1 MLLGT
6 SGCGKTSLLRM
17 VNAMVR
23 PTSGKVWVRGKNV
36 AESDPVKLR
45 RSIGYVI
52 QDGGLFPHRNVLE
65 NIATVP
71 LLEGVS
77 RAKARR
83 RALELLELVGLESDY
98 ASRFPAQ
105 LSGGQRQRV
114 GVARALANKTDIL
127 LMDEPFGALDPIV
140 RTQLQ
145 EQVAWLRDQVGTT
158 ILLVT
163 HDVDEAFKLGDQIV
177 VLETGAKIAQ
187 AGDARTLLH
196 QSANQFVSD
205 FIGRSQAARRL
216 QVDEAGLVT
225 DLLGVPVGKL
235 AASSQTKA
243 RP

>member
-1 MLLGT
+1 
-6 SGCGKTSLLRM
+6 
-17 VNAMVR
+17 
-23 PTSGKVWVRGKNV
+23 
-36 AESDPVKLR
+36 
-45 RSIGYVI
+45 
-52 QDGGLFPHRNVLE
+52 
-65 NIATVP
+65 
-71 LLEGVS
+71 
-77 RAKARR
+77 
-83 RALELLELVGLESDY
+83 
-98 ASRFPAQ
+98 
-105 LSGGQRQRV
+105 
-114 GVARALANKTDIL
+114 
-127 LMDEPFGALDPIV
+127 MDEPFGALDPIV

-187 AGDARTLLH
+187 AGDAHTLLN